1 MSNIRSDFHVELAQL
16 FLDDIAYQRSKY
28 YYVLGKVDKWNA
40 IDETPIGTIEDSL
53 DENNKIRS
61 NIVFAKRISPSDISL
76 ACRNYPW
83 ELGLVFDQWDHTQ
96 DMYNKMFFCI
106 TDEYRIYKCLD
117 NANGGESSI
126 KPTGTST
133 SPIRLEDGYLWKYM
147 YTIPSFK
154 RPRFI
159 TVENIPVQRALTD
172 NFFNKG
178 EIEGAIVTS
187 KGNGYTNNVQTTI
200 VVNEAGKTTG
210 SGATGTLT
218 VGPIGNVT
226 GVTITSGGTGYTKGA
241 IISITSTTGSGA
253 VLTPVINGSGVITGV
268 TVVSA
273 GIGYA
278 LGDAVTFRVGGA
290 ILIPKIN
297 SAGTLTGVI
306 IRDPGIGYNSAP
318 ILTLAGAGGIGTGKF
333 GTNTAAIIKA
343 QIDDGAIQLV
353 SIEDPGIGYPV
364 GTETV
369 ITVQG
374 DGTGALMTPVVYG
387 GEIIDVILENPGSG
401 YTFTIISIDGA
412 GNGAKIESILDE
424 SDYESDQSIIE
435 QTSVPGAIYSIGIAD
450 GGNGYSNQTT
460 ISIVGDGTGC
470 TATCEV
476 VNGIIVRTNVT
487 SFGSGY
493 SYANVVITDPAAQ
506 PGQGAELYAILP
518 PPGGHGTN
526 APIELLGDTV
536 VLNSQLR
543 TDLIASGISQ
553 DFRQFGIIKNPRD
566 SISFGNF
573 TDESALVVYKVTLD
587 NVTGLLKDEILFQG
601 NNRYV
606 VVEISGTTVSL
617 MKINFAGTLTTGTL
631 IAEADNTRDYE
642 CTVIQ
647 SSPNF
652 NKYSGNLLYA
662 SNEAAF
668 TFNADQ
674 GIIIK
679 TLIQF

>member
-1 MSNIRSDFHVELAQL
+1 MANIRSDFHVELAQQ
-16 FLDDIAYQRSKY
+16 FLEDIAYQRSKY
-28 YYVLGKVDKWNA
+28 YFVLGKVDKWNA
-40 IDETPIGTIEDSL
+40 ADTPPSAAIEDSL
-53 DENNKIRS
+53 EENNSIRS
-61 NIVFAKRISPSDISL
+61 NLVFAKRISPSDVSA

-83 ELGLVFDQWDHTQ
+83 ELGVVFDQWDHTQ

-106 TDEYRIYKCLD
+106 TDEYKVYKCLD
-117 NANGGESSI
+117 NSNGGESSI
-126 KPTGTST
+126 KPTGTSPT
-133 SPIRLEDGYLWKYM
+133 PIRLEDGYLWKYM

-178 EIEGAIVTS
+178 EIEGAVVTS
-187 KGNGYTNNVQTTI
+187 KGSGYTNNVQTTI
-200 VVNEAGKTTG
+200 VVNEAGKVTG
-210 SGATGTLT
+210 SGATGTL
-218 VGPIGNVT
+218 VLGPIGNIT
-226 GVTITSGGTGYTKGA
+226 GVTITSGGSGYTKGA
-241 IISITSTTGSGA
+241 KIDLTTSTGSGA
-253 VLTPVINGSGVITGV
+253 VLTPIINGSGVITGV
-268 TVVSA
+268 TVVSQ

-278 LGDAVTFRVGGA
+278 AGNTMTFRVGGA

-297 SAGTLTGVI
+297 SAGTLVGVV
-306 IRDPGIGYNSAP
+306 IRDSGIGYNLAP
-318 ILTLAGAGGIGTGKF
+318 TLTLSGAGGIGTGKF
-333 GTNTAAIIKA
+333 GNSAAIIKA
-343 QIDDGAIQLV
+343 QIHNGIIQLV

-364 GTETV
+364 GTDTV
-369 ITVQG
+369 ITIQG
-374 DGTGALMTPVVYG
+374 DGTNASMTPVVYG

-401 YTFTIISIDGA
+401 YTFTIISITGA
-412 GNGAKIESILDE
+412 GSGAKIESILDE

-435 QTSVPGAIYSIGIAD
+435 QTTSPGAIYSIGIAD
-450 GGNGYSNQTT
+450 GGNGYSAGTT

-476 VNGIIVRTNVT
+476 SAGEIVRTTVT
-487 SFGSGY
+487 SYGSGY
-493 SYANVVITDPAAQ
+493 SYANVVITDPAAI

-518 PPGGHGTN
+518 PPGGHGSNT
-526 APIELLGDTV
+526 PQELLGDTV

-543 TDLIASGISQ
+543 TDLIVSGINQ

-573 TDESALVVYKVTLD
+573 TEETALLVYKVTFN
-587 NVTGLLKDEILFQG
+587 NVTGLVKDEILKQG

-606 VVEISGTTVSL
+606 VVEISGTTVQL
-617 MKINFAGTLTTGTL
+617 MKINEAGTLTTGTL
-631 IAEADNTRDYE
+631 IAEQNNTRNYD
-642 CTVIQ
+642 CVVIQ
-647 SSPNF
+647 SSPSF

-662 SNEAAF
+662 SNEGAF
-668 TFNADQ
+668 TFNVDQ

>member
-1 MSNIRSDFHVELAQL
+1 MANIRSDFHVELAQL
-16 FLDDIAYQRSKY
+16 FYDDIVYQRSKY
-28 YYVLGKVDKWNA
+28 YYFLGKVDKWNA
-40 IDETPIGTIEDSL
+40 ADETPLGIIEDSL

-61 NIVFAKRISPSDISL
+61 NIVFAKRISPSDVSL
-76 ACRNYPW
+76 ACKNYPW
-83 ELGLVFDQWDHTQ
+83 ELGLEFDQWDHTQ
-96 DMYNKMFFCI
+96 DMYGKMFFCI
-106 TDEYRIYKCLD
+106 TDDYRVYKCLD

-126 KPTGTST
+126 KPTGTSPA
-133 SPIRLEDGYLWKYM
+133 PIRLEDGYLWKYM

-178 EIEGAIVTS
+178 ELEGAIVTS
-187 KGNGYTNNVQTTI
+187 KGSGYTTNVLTTI
-200 VVNEAGKTTG
+200 TVNEVGKTTG
-210 SGATGTLT
+210 SGATGTL
-218 VGPIGNVT
+218 VIGPIGNIT

-241 IISITSTTGSGA
+241 KIDITTSTGSGA

-268 TVVSA
+268 TVVSQ

-278 LGDAVTFRVGGA
+278 IGNTITFRVGGA
-290 ILIPKIN
+290 ILIPKID
-297 SAGTLTGVI
+297 SAGSLAGVI
-306 IRDPGIGYNSAP
+306 IRDAGIGYNLAP
-318 ILTLAGAGGIGTGKF
+318 TLALVGAGGIGTGKF
-333 GTNTAAIIKA
+333 GSNTNAIIKA
-343 QIDDGAIQLV
+343 QIDDGSIQLV
-353 SIEDPGIGYPV
+353 SIEDPGVGYPV
-364 GTETV
+364 GTETT

-374 DGTGALMTPVVYG
+374 DGVGATMTPVVYN
-387 GEIIDVILENPGSG
+387 GEIIDVILENPGSE
-401 YTFTIISIDGA
+401 YTFTIISVDPD
-412 GNGAKIESILDE
+412 NLGAKIESILDE

-450 GGNGYSNQTT
+450 SGNGYSTGTT

-476 VNGIIVRTNVT
+476 VNGEIVRTNVT

-493 SYANVVITDPAAQ
+493 SYANVVITDPAAE

-543 TDLIASGISQ
+543 TDLLASGIAQ

-566 SISFGNF
+566 AFSFANF
-573 TDESALVVYKVTLD
+573 TDESALIVFKATFD

-601 NNRYV
+601 TNRYV

-617 MKINFAGTLTTGTL
+617 MKLNLAGTLQVGTL
-631 IAEADNTRDYE
+631 IAETDNTRDYE
-642 CTVIQ
+642 CTLIQ
-647 SSPNF
+647 STPNF

-662 SNEAAF
+662 SNEASF
-668 TFNADQ
+668 TFNQDQ

>member
-28 YYVLGKVDKWNA
+28 YYVLGKVDKWDA
-40 IDETPIGTIEDSL
+40 VDETPIGAIEDSL

-61 NIVFAKRISPSDISL
+61 NIVFAKRISPSDVTL

-126 KPTGTST
+126 KPTGTAP

-178 EIEGAIVTS
+178 ELEGAIVTS
-187 KGNGYTNNVQTTI
+187 KGAGYTTNVLTTI

-210 SGATGTLT
+210 SGATGTLL

-226 GVTITSGGTGYTKGA
+226 GITITSGGTGYTKGA
-241 IISITSTTGSGA
+241 IISITSATGTGA
-253 VLTPVINGSGVITGV
+253 VLTPIINGGGVITGA

-278 LGDAVTFRVGGA
+278 LGNTVTFRVGGA

-297 SAGTLTGVI
+297 SAGTLAGVI
-306 IRDPGIGYNSAP
+306 IRDPGIGYNLAP
-318 ILTLAGAGGIGTGKF
+318 TLTLVGAGGIGTGKF
-333 GTNTAAIIKA
+333 GTNTAAIIKT
-343 QIDDGAIQLV
+343 QIDEGAIQLV

-374 DGTGALMTPVVYG
+374 DGTGASMTPVVYG

-401 YTFTIISIDGA
+401 YTFTIISVDGEGA
-412 GNGAKIESILDE
+412 GAKIESILDE

-435 QTSVPGAIYSIGIAD
+435 QTSVPGAIYSVGIAD

-460 ISIVGDGTGC
+460 IAIVGDGTGC
-470 TATCEV
+470 AATCEV

-518 PPGGHGTN
+518 PASGHGTN

-536 VLNSQLR
+536 VLNSSLR
-543 TDLIASGISQ
+543 TDLIASGINQ

-566 SISFGNF
+566 SIAFGNF
-573 TDESALVVYKVTLD
+573 TDESALVVFKVTFD

-606 VVEISGTTVSL
+606 VIDITGTTALL

>member
-16 FLDDIAYQRSKY
+16 FYDDIVYQRSKY

-40 IDETPIGTIEDSL
+40 TDETPLGIIEDSL

-76 ACRNYPW
+76 ACKNYPW
-83 ELGLVFDQWDHTQ
+83 ELGLEFDQWDHTQ
-96 DMYNKMFFCI
+96 DMYGKMFFCI
-106 TDEYRIYKCLD
+106 TDEYRVYKCLD

-126 KPTGTST
+126 KPTGTSFA
-133 SPIRLEDGYLWKYM
+133 PIRLEDGYLWKYM

-178 EIEGAIVTS
+178 ELEGAVVTS
-187 KGNGYTNNVQTTI
+187 KGSGYTTNVLTTI
-200 VVNEAGKTTG
+200 IINEVGKTTG
-210 SGATGTLT
+210 SGATGTL
-218 VGPIGNVT
+218 VIGPIGNIT
-226 GVTITSGGTGYTKGA
+226 GVNITAGGTGYTKGA
-241 IISITSTTGSGA
+241 KIDITTSTGSGA

-268 TVVSA
+268 TVVSQ

-278 LGDAVTFRVGGA
+278 VGNTITFRVGGA
-290 ILIPKIN
+290 IIIPKID
-297 SAGTLTGVI
+297 SAGSLNGVI
-306 IRDPGIGYNSAP
+306 IRDAGIGYNLAP
-318 ILTLAGAGGIGTGKF
+318 TLSLVGAGGIGTGKF
-333 GTNTAAIIKA
+333 GTNTSAIIKA
-343 QIDDGAIQLV
+343 QIDDGSIQLV
-353 SIEDPGIGYPV
+353 SIEDPGLGYPV
-364 GTETV
+364 GTETT

-374 DGTGALMTPVVYG
+374 DGVGATISPVVYN

-401 YTFTIISIDGA
+401 YTFTIISV
-412 GNGAKIESILDE
+412 NPENLGAKIESILDE

-450 GGNGYSNQTT
+450 GGNGYSTGTT

-476 VNGIIVRTNVT
+476 VNGEIVRTNVT

-493 SYANVVITDPAAQ
+493 SYANVVITDPAAE

-543 TDLIASGISQ
+543 TDLLASGIAQ

-566 SISFGNF
+566 AFSFANF
-573 TDESALVVYKVTLD
+573 TDESSLVVFKVTFD

-606 VVEISGTTVSL
+606 VIEISGTTVYL
-617 MKINFAGTLTTGTL
+617 MKLNLAGTLQVGTL
-631 IAEADNTRDYE
+631 VAEADNTRDYE

-647 SSPNF
+647 STPNF

-662 SNEAAF
+662 SNEASF
-668 TFNADQ
+668 TFNQDQ